1 MNELHIS
8 LAIAGVLV
16 IICVYAFNRYQER
29 KFRRQ
34 SERDFAGGD
43 QDVLLD
49 SADGEL
55 LGERR
60 EPGMEPSA
68 QSFGAALDAAS
79 LSGSDA
85 STPKGVDKSAEKM
98 AIEAKPKS
106 LPAQALDEIVDY
118 VAEIYPKEADATAM
132 LLELE
137 KSFAGFSRP
146 VRLFGLSARSGT
158 LEPVMAGS
166 HTYDKLLIAV
176 QLVYR
181 SGALAATELDD
192 FCVRAK
198 SLADALMSLVE
209 LPDRAE
215 ALARAT
221 MLDEFCAT
229 VDVLIGMNVVFAN
242 GETIP
247 ATKIR
252 ALVEASGMRLRA
264 DGAFHYMNDD
274 GLSLFALS
282 NFEKPAFSA
291 DNIRHLSTHGVTLLL
306 DVPVVANGTRVFERM
321 LALARQIA
329 DSLGG
334 MVVDDNRR
342 PLSEVGIAKIK
353 QQLTTISTK
362 MDAASIP
369 VGGERALR
377 LFS

>member
-16 IICVYAFNRYQER
+16 VICVYAFNRYQER

-34 SERDFAGGD
+34 SERDFGGGE

-49 SADGEL
+49 SAGDETQSD
-55 LGERR
+55 ERR
-60 EPGMEPSA
+60 EPSMET
-68 QSFGAALDAAS
+68 GAHEAAPNEMIPPTASDAAAPRS
-79 LSGSDA
+79 EEKTVA
-85 STPKGVDKSAEKM
+85 AKSSNK
-98 AIEAKPKS
+98 
-106 LPAQALDEIVDY
+106 AQAAQTLDEIVDY
-118 VAEIYPKEADATAM
+118 VAEIYPKETNATAV
-132 LLELE
+132 LLEFE
-137 KSFAGFSRP
+137 KNFAGFSRP
-146 VRLFGLSARSGT
+146 VRLFGLSARTGA

-166 HTYDKLLIAV
+166 HTYDKLLIAL

-181 SGALAATELDD
+181 SGALAASELDD
-192 FCVRAK
+192 FCLRAK
-198 SLADALMSLVE
+198 SLADALASLAE

-215 ALARAT
+215 ALERAT

-229 VDVLIGMNVVFAN
+229 VDMLIGMNVVFAN

-252 ALVEASGMRLRA
+252 ALVEASGMKLRE

-306 DVPVVANGTRVFERM
+306 DVPVVANGARVFERM
-321 LALARQIA
+321 LGLARQIA

-334 MVVDDNRR
+334 AVVDDNRR

-353 QQLTTISTK
+353 QQLTTISAK